1 MSPLTLCSTANLVTT
16 EEECQLAATNTGYN
30 YHSSGDWRDS
40 WDFSGCQRIGDNV
53 YLNTNSD
60 LSPNVNDM
68 KANYIAVCKEKTVA
82 GINIEKV
89 LPYYQAVQSS
99 TSEGSTWL
107 YQPKGKCPEL
117 AGDTSSF
124 LVTI

>member
-1 MSPLTLCSTANLVTT
+1 
-16 EEECQLAATNTGYN
+16 
-30 YHSSGDWRDS
+30 
-40 WDFSGCQRIGDNV
+40 
-53 YLNTNSD
+53 
-60 LSPNVNDM
+60 M
-68 KANYIAVCKEKTVA
+68 KANYIAVCKENVVA

-107 YQPKGKCPEL
+107 YQPKGKCPEF
-117 AGDTSSF
+117 AGAEAF

>member
-1 MSPLTLCSTANLVTT
+1 
-16 EEECQLAATNTGYN
+16 
-30 YHSSGDWRDS
+30 
-40 WDFSGCQRIGDNV
+40 
-53 YLNTNSD
+53 
-60 LSPNVNDM
+60 M

-107 YQPKGKCPEL
+107 YQPKGNTLSGKYKMLHPFFQCSVLFNAVCCRLRVPIL
-117 AGDTSSF
+117 SD
-124 LVTI
+124 IRC